1 MLDQWCR
8 QSYSKFNSSDLI
20 YDTGLSVKLVDA
32 GGGSQLD
39 GRQVSMPEAAEEVE
53 RWVGAN
59 VLADTDL
66 TGVTKRA
73 NY

>member
-1 MLDQWCR
+1 MLDQRCR

-20 YDTGLSVKLVDA
+20 DDTGLCVKLVDA

-39 GRQVSMPEAAEEVE
+39 GRQVSMPETAEEVE
-53 RWVGAN
+53 RRVGAD
-59 VLADTDL
+59 VLADADL